1 MACAI
6 SSAACLALLLGGC
19 GDDEGTEIPADAV
32 SEVSDIAGTSA
43 HGPLPLTPAEV
54 ERLATLA
61 NVDPDV
67 LESVGSSLAEREAW
81 QQSMDGVRAIYDD
94 APAGVESTLVDIACQ
109 ALAGTI
115 HTDYQLHY
123 AIFQRVNGFNE
134 EEINGMTETTFGLH
148 QVLYDASGS
157 DRAEDR
163 AAAVLTCHTL
173 EATQG

>member
-1 MACAI
+1 MAYAI
-6 SSAACLALLLGGC
+6 SSAASLALLLCGC

-32 SEVSDIAGTSA
+32 SEVSGIAGGSA
-43 HGPLPLTPAEV
+43 DDPLLLTPADV

-61 NVDPDV
+61 NVEPDV
-67 LESVGSSLAEREAW
+67 LKSVGSSLAEQDVW

-94 APAGVESTLVDIACQ
+94 APEGVEPTLVDVACQ
-109 ALAGTI
+109 AIAGSI

-134 EEINGMTETTFGLH
+134 QEINGLTETTFGLH

-157 DRAEDR
+157 DLAEDR

-173 EATQG
+173 EGTQG